1 MRTITK
7 RLLSLVLTLAML
19 LSLGLT
25 VQAVNTAVTVTL
37 NGTALELEAPAYIDG
52 QDRTQVPVSI
62 GPQLGLT
69 YQQKEGEV
77 TFVKGEASL
86 TFRDGSKEA
95 GGMTMDTAAD
105 LSGEVGYV
113 PLAYLAQFFGLSL
126 TWNGAARTAA
136 LSTGSDLTV
145 ADIQSIQAYTDE
157 TMYGTGV
164 VEVQVT
170 YKPGVN
176 VSGVTADSY
185 ILEDRGSLSPDY
197 GRIKI
202 AGVSVQGQTV
212 TLTIDD
218 GSAATANN
226 KLVYTGDQKEGPRE
240 RNVFGIY
247 ATGAWY
253 RDVNGVIYYG
263 KEDSGEY
270 KANTTGMG
278 YQSRAC
284 LELKLRHAGEAESA
298 AACLANGK
306 GQYNAGGLWKETV
319 DRQFGAG
326 KFQSFEDLGI
336 RIPSTAAAATDG
348 TQDAYVRGYAYI
360 PANYDPANGIVF
372 TLQGQGISY
381 WKLPDGTDD
390 DGTGIMYDSA
400 TTSWANKGAIVVNI
414 HDRSSAGPGEYFDI
428 YDFVVDDVNVM
439 QYFIDTYGV
448 TGNIVLQGNS
458 RGTMASA
465 LVIKALAGQAYNPQ
479 NQKKDAGLEE
489 TSTLP
494 EGKYDF
500 TIDAYICQNG
510 TFGYSYDEEDWAAIA
525 ATGLKVWAFDGE
537 QDSNNVESIAQY
549 TQIMTELK
557 GADWAKENIRLTG
570 YPSEIY
576 AYWGESDHS
585 TTRINGWYFDDAAF
599 YGPDLEIVD
608 GQIVYNTKLSDGDT
622 YTLDCRGS
630 AAGSSKQGYKYPVY
644 DELYQEWALDKK
656 GASVT
661 AGAPAA
667 DQITSIQATAV
678 ANFYGYKVGTVDIT
692 YAAGTDLTGVTA
704 DSYTL
709 YDRGFNNPEFGE
721 VEITGASVD
730 GNVVTLTVDQ
740 GTDKVTDRSRETYG
754 TLCTSSSWYVDSEGN
769 IHYGDTQTT
778 DALGITI
785 YPNTI
790 KKGLQWR
797 ENMDLVLCVNSDDIT
812 TGIRSTDGAGTM
824 LADTVWE
831 PTILADD
838 LDKVELEMV
847 DVGWKAADYTML
859 GDQGEVPVHVI
870 YPDNYDP
877 NRAEP
882 YPVIDYQCGGGVCYW
897 EVTDGSTTPAN
908 NLGCNVVYDVMMTE
922 WHRQMPDAI
931 IMSVNVHSSTVENSA
946 KEIAGVLDYAIE
958 NWNADKDRI
967 ILVGNSQG
975 TLISSD
981 VIRQRPDLVAGYVE
995 CNGNLGGMAS
1005 ADAVDGTLANSSL
1018 GSWTEEEVQAMI
1030 DNEVSV
1036 WMFNG
1041 ETDGDNPAAQQDV
1054 IEIVKDL
1061 YREAGKS
1068 ESWIEEHVRASGL
1081 QSWKFKDWG
1090 ETDHSVTKV
1099 VAWYYL
1105 GQPYMDV
1112 EKGTSLK
1119 AGDTYQYS
1127 GKEESYEKYQ
1137 YTMDYV
1143 YTVYPESVAQW
1154 AKDVFASV

>member
-185 ILEDRGSLSPDY
+185 
-197 GRIKI
+197 
-202 AGVSVQGQTV
+202 
-212 TLTIDD
+212 
-218 GSAATANN
+218 
-226 KLVYTGDQKEGPRE
+226 
-240 RNVFGIY
+240 
-247 ATGAWY
+247 
-253 RDVNGVIYYG
+253 
-263 KEDSGEY
+263 
-270 KANTTGMG
+270 
-278 YQSRAC
+278 
-284 LELKLRHAGEAESA
+284 
-298 AACLANGK
+298 
-306 GQYNAGGLWKETV
+306 
-319 DRQFGAG
+319 
-326 KFQSFEDLGI
+326 
-336 RIPSTAAAATDG
+336 
-348 TQDAYVRGYAYI
+348 
-360 PANYDPANGIVF
+360 
-372 TLQGQGISY
+372 
-381 WKLPDGTDD
+381 
-390 DGTGIMYDSA
+390 
-400 TTSWANKGAIVVNI
+400 
-414 HDRSSAGPGEYFDI
+414 
-428 YDFVVDDVNVM
+428 
-439 QYFIDTYGV
+439 
-448 TGNIVLQGNS
+448 
-458 RGTMASA
+458 
-465 LVIKALAGQAYNPQ
+465 
-479 NQKKDAGLEE
+479 
-489 TSTLP
+489 
-494 EGKYDF
+494 
-500 TIDAYICQNG
+500 
-510 TFGYSYDEEDWAAIA
+510 
-525 ATGLKVWAFDGE
+525 
-537 QDSNNVESIAQY
+537 
-549 TQIMTELK
+549 
-557 GADWAKENIRLTG
+557 
-570 YPSEIY
+570 
-576 AYWGESDHS
+576 
-585 TTRINGWYFDDAAF
+585 
-599 YGPDLEIVD
+599 
-608 GQIVYNTKLSDGDT
+608 
-622 YTLDCRGS
+622 
-630 AAGSSKQGYKYPVY
+630 
-644 DELYQEWALDKK
+644 
-656 GASVT
+656 
-661 AGAPAA
+661 
-667 DQITSIQATAV
+667 
-678 ANFYGYKVGTVDIT
+678 
-692 YAAGTDLTGVTA
+692 
-704 DSYTL
+704 TL

-769 IHYGDTQTT
+769 VHYGDTQTT

>member
-414 HDRSSAGPGEYFDI
+414 HDRSSVGKGDYANY
-428 YDFVVDDVNVM
+428 YDFVVDDVNAM
-439 QYFIDTYGV
+439 KYFIDTYGV
-448 TGNIVLQGNS
+448 TGPIVLQGNS
-458 RGTMASA
+458 RGTVASST
-465 LVIKALAGQAYNPQ
+465 VIQALAGLEYTVNSNSERGK
-479 NQKKDAGLEE
+479 NQLDK
-489 TSTLP
+489 TV
-494 EGKYDF
+494 YDF
-500 TIDAYICQNG
+500 EVDTFICQNG
-510 TFGYSYDEEDWAAIA
+510 MFGRGVYSDEDYKVIA
-525 ATGLKVWAFDGE
+525 QTGMKVWIFDGE
-537 QDSNNVESIAQY
+537 QDTNNIDTYTKYVEA
-549 TQIMTELK
+549 
-557 GADWAKENIRLTG
+557 AKAIGYDDEWIRENIRLTA
-570 YPSEIY
+570 YPSELY
-576 AYWGESDHS
+576 SYWGESDHS
-585 TTRINGWYFDDAAF
+585 TTRINGWYFDDAAY
-599 YGPDLEIVD
+599 YGPDLQIVD
-608 GQIVYNTKLSDGDT
+608 GQIVYNTKL
-622 YTLDCRGS
+622 R
-630 AAGSSKQGYKYPVY
+630 
-644 DELYQEWALDKK
+644 
-656 GASVT
+656 
-661 AGAPAA
+661 
-667 DQITSIQATAV
+667 
-678 ANFYGYKVGTVDIT
+678 
-692 YAAGTDLTGVTA
+692 
-704 DSYTL
+704 
-709 YDRGFNNPEFGE
+709 
-721 VEITGASVD
+721 
-730 GNVVTLTVDQ
+730 
-740 GTDKVTDRSRETYG
+740 
-754 TLCTSSSWYVDSEGN
+754 
-769 IHYGDTQTT
+769 
-778 DALGITI
+778 
-785 YPNTI
+785 
-790 KKGLQWR
+790 WR
-797 ENMDLVLCVNSDDIT
+797 
-812 TGIRSTDGAGTM
+812 
-824 LADTVWE
+824 
-831 PTILADD
+831 
-838 LDKVELEMV
+838 
-847 DVGWKAADYTML
+847 
-859 GDQGEVPVHVI
+859 
-870 YPDNYDP
+870 
-877 NRAEP
+877 
-882 YPVIDYQCGGGVCYW
+882 
-897 EVTDGSTTPAN
+897 
-908 NLGCNVVYDVMMTE
+908 
-922 WHRQMPDAI
+922 
-931 IMSVNVHSSTVENSA
+931 
-946 KEIAGVLDYAIE
+946 
-958 NWNADKDRI
+958 
-967 ILVGNSQG
+967 
-975 TLISSD
+975 
-981 VIRQRPDLVAGYVE
+981 
-995 CNGNLGGMAS
+995 NG
-1005 ADAVDGTLANSSL
+1005 
-1018 GSWTEEEVQAMI
+1018 
-1030 DNEVSV
+1030 
-1036 WMFNG
+1036 
-1041 ETDGDNPAAQQDV
+1041 
-1054 IEIVKDL
+1054 
-1061 YREAGKS
+1061 
-1068 ESWIEEHVRASGL
+1068 
-1081 QSWKFKDWG
+1081 KDWTRVHRVRRTVSG
-1090 ETDHSVTKV
+1090 VGS
-1099 VAWYYL
+1099 
-1105 GQPYMDV
+1105 GQ
-1112 EKGTSLK
+1112 ERRLRHCRS
-1119 AGDTYQYS
+1119 S
-1127 GKEESYEKYQ
+1127 RR
-1137 YTMDYV
+1137 
-1143 YTVYPESVAQW
+1143 
-1154 AKDVFASV
+1154 

>member
-145 ADIQSIQAYTDE
+145 VDIQSIQAYTDE

-176 VSGVTADSY
+176 VS
-185 ILEDRGSLSPDY
+185 
-197 GRIKI
+197 
-202 AGVSVQGQTV
+202 
-212 TLTIDD
+212 
-218 GSAATANN
+218 
-226 KLVYTGDQKEGPRE
+226 
-240 RNVFGIY
+240 
-247 ATGAWY
+247 
-253 RDVNGVIYYG
+253 
-263 KEDSGEY
+263 
-270 KANTTGMG
+270 
-278 YQSRAC
+278 
-284 LELKLRHAGEAESA
+284 
-298 AACLANGK
+298 
-306 GQYNAGGLWKETV
+306 
-319 DRQFGAG
+319 
-326 KFQSFEDLGI
+326 
-336 RIPSTAAAATDG
+336 
-348 TQDAYVRGYAYI
+348 
-360 PANYDPANGIVF
+360 
-372 TLQGQGISY
+372 
-381 WKLPDGTDD
+381 
-390 DGTGIMYDSA
+390 
-400 TTSWANKGAIVVNI
+400 
-414 HDRSSAGPGEYFDI
+414 
-428 YDFVVDDVNVM
+428 
-439 QYFIDTYGV
+439 
-448 TGNIVLQGNS
+448 
-458 RGTMASA
+458 
-465 LVIKALAGQAYNPQ
+465 
-479 NQKKDAGLEE
+479 
-489 TSTLP
+489 
-494 EGKYDF
+494 
-500 TIDAYICQNG
+500 
-510 TFGYSYDEEDWAAIA
+510 
-525 ATGLKVWAFDGE
+525 
-537 QDSNNVESIAQY
+537 
-549 TQIMTELK
+549 
-557 GADWAKENIRLTG
+557 
-570 YPSEIY
+570 
-576 AYWGESDHS
+576 
-585 TTRINGWYFDDAAF
+585 
-599 YGPDLEIVD
+599 
-608 GQIVYNTKLSDGDT
+608 
-622 YTLDCRGS
+622 
-630 AAGSSKQGYKYPVY
+630 
-644 DELYQEWALDKK
+644 
-656 GASVT
+656 
-661 AGAPAA
+661 
-667 DQITSIQATAV
+667 
-678 ANFYGYKVGTVDIT
+678 
-692 YAAGTDLTGVTA
+692 GVTA

-897 EVTDGSTTPAN
+897 EVTDGSITPAN

-981 VIRQRPDLVAGYVE
+981 VIRQRPDLVAGHVE

-1119 AGDTYQYS
+1119 AGETYQYS